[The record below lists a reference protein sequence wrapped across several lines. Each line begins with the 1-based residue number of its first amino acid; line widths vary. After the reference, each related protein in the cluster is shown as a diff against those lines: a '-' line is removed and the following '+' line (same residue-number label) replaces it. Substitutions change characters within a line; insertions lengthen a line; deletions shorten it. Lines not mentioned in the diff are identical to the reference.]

1 MRGGQR
7 QKAGQ
12 REKAK
17 HQQTSRGTIRTN
29 PVQTKR
35 EVTEKQALSK
45 WKIRRNEEGKNNVEG
60 GKRAEGHEIREVK
73 GEGKAS
79 TSRPVA
85 DSTRRALAP
94 GGTGSNREQVQLE
107 GKRGNIAGISG
118 RRMSGKSRVVAWNSK
133 GAGKRE

>member
-1 MRGGQR
+1 M
-7 QKAGQ
+7 
-12 REKAK
+12 
-17 HQQTSRGTIRTN
+17 
-29 PVQTKR
+29 
-35 EVTEKQALSK
+35 TEKQALSK

-118 RRMSGKSRVVAWNSK
+118 RNVREVAGRGMEQQGGGETGIARNFFDNGSE
-133 GAGKRE
+133 GR